1 MDAEDTGDMRTP
13 ALTITPLLSTPF
25 ERIAAMAREIQ
36 WPADDG
42 LGFDPVLAVR
52 LARHGD
58 MGGTVGTRVG
68 ALYGGLSLAHESG
81 GASAMVPDAI
91 HF

>member
-1 MDAEDTGDMRTP
+1 MGAADTGGMRTP
-13 ALTITPLLSTPF
+13 AQPCRPILSTPF

-36 WPADDG
+36 WPDDAG

-52 LARHGD
+52 MARHGD
-58 MGGTVGTRVG
+58 RGGTVGTRVG
-68 ALYGGLSLAHESG
+68 ALYGGLSLAHEGG
-81 GASAMVPDAI
+81 GALVMVPDAI